1 MDLGFDDIENT
12 IGYQP
17 EMEEKCVQL
26 SEQLD
31 WGLGQVWRRILIH
44 SLTQLIQQLIQ
55 HISSIFTSQ
64 YHQYLPRKLKI
75 LNPSLKTC
83 HIDPYR

>member
-31 WGLGQVWRRILIH
+31 WGLGQLWH
-44 SLTQLIQQLIQ
+44 FDQLLVSTAHDAHFQWL
-55 HISSIFTSQ
+55 H
-64 YHQYLPRKLKI
+64 LPPKKLKI
-75 LNPSLKTC
+75 LNPHLQTC
-83 HIDPYR
+83 HID